1 MALIF
6 CVVNILKIIVLGG
19 DERQKY
25 LTEILKKQGLNA
37 EHIYNSNNLKN
48 VVKSSDYIV
57 LPLPSTKDKITVFN
71 SISDDKIYIS
81 DLQEFI
87 TEQKVFTCK
96 LMIEG
101 KNCKDYSLNETFAMK
116 NAVPTAEGAVALAVL
131 HSKKAI
137 FHSKALVIGNGRIGK
152 ILSNMLKCMGAEVTV
167 SARRENDLSLI
178 EAFNMKKI
186 ETSKI
191 TGIAKEFDFIFNTVD
206 SPVIDTEFL
215 KSVKKDAL
223 IIELASHP
231 GGIYGDKS
239 LARCEIING
248 QGLPGK
254 FSPITAAEILSE
266 TIIKLI
272 ADDKGEIL

>member
-25 LTEILKKQGLNA
+25 LTENLKSKGFNA

-48 VVKSSDYIV
+48 IIKSSDYIV

-71 SISDDKIYIS
+71 TISDDKIYIS

-87 TEQKVFTCK
+87 NEQKVFTCK
-96 LMIEG
+96 LMLEG
-101 KNCKDYSLNETFAMK
+101 KKCEDYSTNEAFAIK

-152 ILSNMLKCMGAEVTV
+152 ILSNTLKNMGADVTV
-167 SARRENDLSLI
+167 SARRETDLSFI

-191 TGIAKEFDFIFNTVD
+191 GSVAKNFDFIFNTVD
-206 SPVIDTEFL
+206 FPVIDTEFL

-239 LARCEIING
+239 AAKCEIING

>member
-6 CVVNILKIIVLGG
+6 CVVKILKIIVLGG

-25 LTEILKKQGLNA
+25 LTENLKKQGLNA
-37 EHIYNSNNLKN
+37 EHIYNSNNLKDKI
-48 VVKSSDYIV
+48 KSSDYIV

-71 SISDDKIYIS
+71 SINDDKIYIS

-96 LMIEG
+96 LMLEG
-101 KNCKDYSLNETFAMK
+101 KNCEDYSLNETFAMK
-116 NAVPTAEGAVALAVL
+116 NAVPTAEGAIALAVL
-131 HSKKAI
+131 NSKKAI

-152 ILSNMLKCMGAEVTV
+152 ILSNMLKNLGAFVTV
-167 SARRENDLSLI
+167 SARRESDLSLI

-186 ETSKI
+186 KTSKI
-191 TGIAKEFDFIFNTVD
+191 ADVAKEFDFIFNTVD
-206 SPVIDTEFL
+206 FPVIDTEFL

-239 LARCEIING
+239 IAKCEIVNG

-266 TIIKLI
+266 TIINLI